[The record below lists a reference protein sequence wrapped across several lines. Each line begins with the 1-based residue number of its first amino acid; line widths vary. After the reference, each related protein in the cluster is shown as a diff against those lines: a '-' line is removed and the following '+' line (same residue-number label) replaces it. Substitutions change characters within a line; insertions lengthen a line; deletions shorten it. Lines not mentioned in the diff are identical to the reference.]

1 MRLALYCRVS
11 SGGQMDGFG
20 IPEQQKVC
28 RAWARTNGH
37 RVILLEPEVFTGK
50 VEDRPVLGDA
60 VRMVQHREV
69 DGLLIPRLDRIARQ
83 LTVQEAVLGMV
94 WSLGGR
100 TFAADQGEILQD
112 DPDDPMRT
120 AMRQMQGVFAQLDR
134 AMLTKR
140 MRDGI
145 RAKRAQGRHATGTYP
160 YGYAAHRV
168 GRKVDAGPHPDEQRA
183 VARILAL
190 RADGASYRTIATTL
204 DDEGLRPRKATAWS
218 AMAVRNIWERETAR
232 K

>member
-1 MRLALYCRVS
+1 MYCRVS
-11 SGGQMDGFG
+11 SVGQMDGFG
-20 IPEQQKVC
+20 IPEQQRLC
-28 RAWARTNGH
+28 RAWARANGH
-37 RVILLEPEVFTGK
+37 RVIALEPEVFTGK
-50 VEDRPVLGDA
+50 VEERPVLGDA
-60 VRMVQHREV
+60 VRLVQHHEV

-100 TFAADQGEILQD
+100 VFAADQGEILQD

-145 RAKRAQGRHATGTYP
+145 RAKRAEGRHATGTYP
-160 YGYAAHRV
+160 YGYRGHRA
-168 GRKVDAGPHPDEQRA
+168 GRKVDAGPDELEQRA
-183 VARILAL
+183 VARILEL
-190 RADGASYRTIATTL
+190 RAAEASYREIAAAL
-204 DDEGLRPRKATAWS
+204 DAEGLAPRKANRWS
-218 AMAVRNIWERETAR
+218 AMAVRNIYLRESAR
-232 K
+232 TSR